1 MALVKTS
8 DLFEPA
14 RYLAILDDPEYAARC
29 RKAITDGSGRI
40 VVFPEPPHHDVPNGD
55 VAAESDEEENWG

>member
-14 RYLAILDDPEYAARC
+14 RYLAICDDSEYAAKC
-29 RKAITDGSGRI
+29 RKAIADGSGQI
-40 VVFPEPPHHDVPNGD
+40 VVFPEPPKLDVPNGD
-55 VAAESDEEENWG
+55 AAAESDGKGN